1 MGHKLP
7 IHHRSRNF
15 RKSCSHTIIF
25 KLFTMMMAPIR
36 AAARAS
42 VLLVFSTAAS
52 FQAVRTSYPLRAAT
66 SSRLLNSFSGDNNDN
81 NNFSNNNLV
90 SSTKSN
96 TVKKIQQLLTKRK
109 KRTEFQETVVE
120 GPRMVFDLLAD
131 RKTRALVKQVI
142 ISTEKWQDYQE
153 EWHAAWEKSESN
165 NNQDGDGEQEESL
178 FPPTVV
184 PGTPEVLKACT
195 DTVANQG
202 IVAIVGIPS
211 FPLVGLAATEQSDEN
226 NGATAPLAPASSSLY
241 LILDGVADPGNL
253 GTLLRSSLATAV
265 TGVILLPGSCDPWN
279 PKAVRSAM
287 GTSFRIPIVAVDSW
301 VECCDLLSDLSC
313 HRTYAATMLEDRQG
327 TSHYQVD
334 WTSEPTALIIG
345 SEGNGLSEDVRKAL
359 ALQDDKNGSSIRIQ
373 PVHVPMQAGVES
385 LNAAICGSV
394 ILFECLRQVSK

>member
-1 MGHKLP
+1 
-7 IHHRSRNF
+7 
-15 RKSCSHTIIF
+15 
-25 KLFTMMMAPIR
+25 MMMAPIR

-52 FQAVRTSYPLRAAT
+52 FQTRTSYPLRST
-66 SSRLLNSFSGDNNDN
+66 TRLLNSFSGDNNDN
-81 NNFSNNNLV
+81 NGNSYSNANLV

-96 TVKKIQQLLTKRK
+96 TVKKIQQLLNKRK

-131 RKTRALVKQVI
+131 KRTRALVKQVV
-142 ISTEKWQDYQE
+142 ISTEKWEDYQD
-153 EWHAAWEKSESN
+153 EWHAAWEKSDKDGN
-165 NNQDGDGEQEESL
+165 NNDNEQE
-178 FPPTVV
+178 FAPTVV

-211 FPLVGLAATEQSDEN
+211 FPLGKAEPSDES
-226 NGATAPLAPASSSLY
+226 GAAPSSLY

-287 GTSFRIPIVAVDSW
+287 GTSFRLPIVAVESW
-301 VECCDLLSDLSC
+301 VECRDLLSDLSC

-345 SEGNGLSEDVRKAL
+345 SEGNGLSEDVRRAL
-359 ALQDDKNGSSIRIQ
+359 ALQDDKDGSRIQ
-373 PVHVPMQAGVES
+373 PVYVPMQAGVES
-385 LNAAICGSV
+385 LNAAVCGSV
-394 ILFECLRQVSK
+394 ILFEYLRQVSQ

>member
-1 MGHKLP
+1 
-7 IHHRSRNF
+7 
-15 RKSCSHTIIF
+15 
-25 KLFTMMMAPIR
+25 MMMAPIH

-42 VLLVFSTAAS
+42 VLLVFSTAVAS
-52 FQAVRTSYPLRAAT
+52 FQRGYPLRST
-66 SSRLLNSFSGDNNDN
+66 SRLFNSFSGDNNN
-81 NNFSNNNLV
+81 SNTNPNLV

-96 TVKKIQQLLTKRK
+96 TVKKIQQLLSKRK
-109 KRTEFQETVVE
+109 KRTELQECVVE

-131 RKTRALVKQVI
+131 SRTRSLVKQVL
-142 ISTEKWQDYQE
+142 ISTEKWEDYQE
-153 EWHAAWEKSESN
+153 EWHAAWEKSDNDDDDKNELK
-165 NNQDGDGEQEESL
+165 ESL

-211 FPLVGLAATEQSDEN
+211 FPLVAATAEASDEN
-226 NGATAPLAPASSSLY
+226 GSSALTPVASSPLY

-253 GTLLRSSLATAV
+253 GTLLRSSVATAV

-287 GTSFRIPIVAVDSW
+287 GTSFRLPIVAVDSW
-301 VECCDLLSDLSC
+301 SQCQDLLSDTLSC
-313 HRTYAATMLEDRQG
+313 HRTFAATMLEDRQG

-334 WTSEPTALIIG
+334 WTCEPTALIIG
-345 SEGNGLSEDVRKAL
+345 SEGNGLSEEVRRSL
-359 ALQDDKNGSSIRIQ
+359 EDDKDGKMQ
-373 PVHVPMQAGVES
+373 PVYVPMQAGVES

-394 ILFECLRQVSK
+394 ILFEYLRQVSK

>member
-1 MGHKLP
+1 
-7 IHHRSRNF
+7 
-15 RKSCSHTIIF
+15 
-25 KLFTMMMAPIR
+25 MMMAPIR

-52 FQAVRTSYPLRAAT
+52 FQASRASYPLRST
-66 SSRLLNSFSGDNNDN
+66 TTRLLNSFSGDNNDN
-81 NNFSNNNLV
+81 SKSSSYPYSNANLV

-109 KRTEFQETVVE
+109 KRTEFQECVVE

-131 RKTRALVKQVI
+131 QRTRALVKVVV
-142 ISTEKWQDYQE
+142 ISTEKWEDYQD
-153 EWHAAWEKSESN
+153 EWHAAWEKSDNSGDDNDNSN
-165 NNQDGDGEQEESL
+165 DSEQEDS

-202 IVAIVGIPS
+202 IVAIVKIPS
-211 FPLVGLAATEQSDEN
+211 FPLVNKAQEPSDEN
-226 NGATAPLAPASSSLY
+226 GAAPASSLY

-265 TGVILLPGSCDPWN
+265 TGVVLLPGSCDPWN

-287 GTSFRIPIVAVDSW
+287 GTSFRLPIVAVDSW
-301 VECCDLLSDLSC
+301 SECCDLLSDLSC
-313 HRTYAATMLEDRQG
+313 HRTYAATMLEDRVG

-345 SEGNGLSEDVRKAL
+345 SEGNGLSEDVRRAL
-359 ALQDDKNGSSIRIQ
+359 ALHQDDKDGISRIQ
-373 PVHVPMQAGVES
+373 PVYVPMQAGVES
-385 LNAAICGSV
+385 LNAAVCGSV
-394 ILFECLRQVSK
+394 ILFEYLRQVSN

>member
-1 MGHKLP
+1 
-7 IHHRSRNF
+7 
-15 RKSCSHTIIF
+15 
-25 KLFTMMMAPIR
+25 MMAPIR

-52 FQAVRTSYPLRAAT
+52 FQARTRYPLRST
-66 SSRLLNSFSGDNNDN
+66 TRLLNSFSGDNNDN
-81 NNFSNNNLV
+81 SNSYSNANLV

-96 TVKKIQQLLTKRK
+96 TVKKIQQLLNKRK

-131 RKTRALVKQVI
+131 KRTRSLVKQVV
-142 ISTEKWQDYQE
+142 ISTEKWEDYQD
-153 EWHAAWEKSESN
+153 EWHAAWEKSDNDDN
-165 NNQDGDGEQEESL
+165 NNDNEQE
-178 FPPTVV
+178 FAPAVV

-211 FPLVGLAATEQSDEN
+211 FPLVKAEPSDEN
-226 NGATAPLAPASSSLY
+226 GAAPSSLY

-287 GTSFRIPIVAVDSW
+287 GTSFRLPIVAVESW
-301 VECCDLLSDLSC
+301 RECRDLLADLSC

-334 WTSEPTALIIG
+334 WTCEPTALIIG
-345 SEGNGLSEDVRKAL
+345 SEGNGLSEDVRR
-359 ALQDDKNGSSIRIQ
+359 ALQEDKDGSRIQ
-373 PVHVPMQAGVES
+373 PVYVPMQAGVES
-385 LNAAICGSV
+385 LNAAVCGSV
-394 ILFECLRQVSK
+394 ILFEYLRQVSK

>member
-1 MGHKLP
+1 
-7 IHHRSRNF
+7 
-15 RKSCSHTIIF
+15 
-25 KLFTMMMAPIR
+25 MMMAPIH

-52 FQAVRTSYPLRAAT
+52 FQARTSYPLRT
-66 SSRLLNSFSGDNNDN
+66 TTRLLRSFSGDNNDN
-81 NNFSNNNLV
+81 NNYSNNNLV

-131 RKTRALVKQVI
+131 KRTRALVKQVV
-142 ISTEKWQDYQE
+142 ISTEKWQDYQD
-153 EWHAAWEKSESN
+153 EWHAAWEKSEN
-165 NNQDGDGEQEESL
+165 NGDGEQEESL

-184 PGTPEVLKACT
+184 PGTPDVLKACT

-211 FPLVGLAATEQSDEN
+211 FPLDGAAEQSDEN
-226 NGATAPLAPASSSLY
+226 DAAPASSLY

-287 GTSFRIPIVAVDSW
+287 GTSFRLPIVAVDSW

-345 SEGNGLSEDVRKAL
+345 SEGNGLSEDVRR
-359 ALQDDKNGSSIRIQ
+359 ALQDDKDGSRIQ
-373 PVHVPMQAGVES
+373 PVYVPMQAGVES
-385 LNAAICGSV
+385 LNAAVCGSV
-394 ILFECLRQVSK
+394 ILFEYLRQVSK

>member
-1 MGHKLP
+1 
-7 IHHRSRNF
+7 
-15 RKSCSHTIIF
+15 
-25 KLFTMMMAPIR
+25 MMTAPIR

-52 FQAVRTSYPLRAAT
+52 FQARTSHPLRST
-66 SSRLLNSFSGDNNDN
+66 TRLLNSFSGDNNDN
-81 NNFSNNNLV
+81 SNSYSNANLV

-96 TVKKIQQLLTKRK
+96 TVKKIQQLLNKRK
-109 KRTEFQETVVE
+109 KRTEFQECVVE

-131 RKTRALVKQVI
+131 KRTRALVKQVV
-142 ISTEKWQDYQE
+142 ISTEKWEDYQE
-153 EWHAAWEKSESN
+153 EWHAAWEKSDS
-165 NNQDGDGEQEESL
+165 DGSDENEQESA
-178 FPPTVV
+178 PTVV

-211 FPLVGLAATEQSDEN
+211 FPMVKAEQLDDK
-226 NGATAPLAPASSSLY
+226 NGAAPVSSLY

-287 GTSFRIPIVAVDSW
+287 GTSFRLPIVALESW
-301 VECCDLLSDLSC
+301 TECRDLLSDLSC

-345 SEGNGLSEDVRKAL
+345 SEGNGLSEDVRR
-359 ALQDDKNGSSIRIQ
+359 ALQEDKDGSQIQ
-373 PVHVPMQAGVES
+373 PVYVPMQAGVES
-385 LNAAICGSV
+385 LNAAVCGSV
-394 ILFECLRQVSK
+394 ILFEYLRQVSQ